1 MDSNAGFTA
10 EAVPAPRQKSQHVGG
25 RRKGTACAR
34 CRSQKIKCDDET
46 PSCSNCA
53 KVGQPC
59 IRANLGNNPDA
70 ISYITQTEA
79 RLRALEESLRR
90 IAPEELDKAP
100 QRLSHSH
107 SLSRSHSE
115 NIGSAAA
122 ASPATQIGPS
132 EPLAHEVGLL
142 SLANAA
148 EPKYLGPSSGVPF
161 ARLIFAAIPQSQG
174 LSTNYWNSPQGN
186 VTDGSTRAALKP
198 ALPLPPDW
206 APEVDLQ
213 HFVDAY
219 FETWQPLYPFLNE
232 DDIAGSLDVLFTG
245 QPSAAHSLQ
254 MPQLRDIEAAL
265 SPFHAVQLFLVV
277 ALGARTLEA
286 RLSSEF
292 ASARYLATAMS
303 RLDRLALHDS
313 LEGLQTMLLLT
324 LSGFCFEHGPN
335 AWFLSQNIIATCL
348 DLGFQRRWQ
357 EPPPHD
363 ASSEALSQYEVR
375 RDLRRAIFWSAYSI
389 ERNLAVVLGRPLTI
403 RDEALDV
410 QFPGA
415 ESDANSDTMSA
426 LESSSNPAKRMRAE
440 ISPYKAA
447 HYSFRFDQITAEIKL
462 MLYRV
467 KNKPDV
473 FPWPTDV
480 NEWQGKCHQRCDELV
495 ESLRNDLKWRSRR
508 RTADGIVQRL
518 ELKYHQCLMLLHRP
532 SPATS
537 RPRAESWKACYNSA
551 SQTILIHSEMHRFS
565 KMPNTWLT
573 AHTIFVSGI
582 TFLYCLWVNA
592 AVKEKTSMDEF
603 NRIASA
609 CSALL
614 KVLGKAWSVAADAVE
629 KFDRLVSLTS
639 SSWNSWKEAQ
649 AERRTEIAAGASL
662 VSLAQDGA
670 VAETT
675 TAVNQA
681 DVFEDVGGFNLVEPE
696 FFLTELGDMSSC
708 ISVFRSASSLP
719 ALHRQVGAQARRYR
733 STIQAARYSTS
744 RATKPRV
751 AVLYQALEPPIIDG
765 IKKPKKPNGYRDSGA
780 DIAYNLGQ
788 KKSVDVIKPT
798 ADPNPTHDSDW
809 TFPDTEDGILEA
821 IQRGAT
827 HLWANTIVFASHPLQ
842 TSASIGK
849 YADAVRVVG
858 QSPLC
863 VDRYDNKDWVNN
875 LLRKSDGFSMPR
887 SWAIPTGSAP
897 SIDDLKGLP
906 YPIVAKPIR
915 GRGSHGVKVCRSPEE
930 LAVHAKSL
938 ADEDA
943 AVMLEEFLQGEEATV
958 TVMPPTAEKKGYWAL
973 PVVSRFNHHDG
984 IAPYNGTVAVTA
996 NSKVVPDCEK
1006 DPIYAQVMRES
1017 ERAAELL
1024 GVTAPIRIDVRRY
1037 SDTPDSKFALF
1048 DVNMKPNMTGPGRP
1062 GRDDQASLTMMAA
1075 SALGWD
1081 YKELLGQILATS
1093 STLATLRALQPRDIP

>member
-1 MDSNAGFTA
+1 M
-10 EAVPAPRQKSQHVGG
+10 
-25 RRKGTACAR
+25 
-34 CRSQKIKCDDET
+34 
-46 PSCSNCA
+46 
-53 KVGQPC
+53 
-59 IRANLGNNPDA
+59 
-70 ISYITQTEA
+70 
-79 RLRALEESLRR
+79 
-90 IAPEELDKAP
+90 
-100 QRLSHSH
+100 
-107 SLSRSHSE
+107 
-115 NIGSAAA
+115 
-122 ASPATQIGPS
+122 
-132 EPLAHEVGLL
+132 
-142 SLANAA
+142 
-148 EPKYLGPSSGVPF
+148 
-161 ARLIFAAIPQSQG
+161 
-174 LSTNYWNSPQGN
+174 
-186 VTDGSTRAALKP
+186 
-198 ALPLPPDW
+198 
-206 APEVDLQ
+206 DLQ

-245 QPSAAHSLQ
+245 QASAAHSLQ

-363 ASSEALSQYEVR
+363 ASSEALGQYEVR

-389 ERNLAVVLGRPLTI
+389 ERKLAVVLGRPLTI

-410 QFPGA
+410 QFPGT
-415 ESDANSDTMSA
+415 ESDANSDIMSA

-508 RTADGIVQRL
+508 RTADGIAQRL

-537 RPRAESWKACYNSA
+537 RPRAESWKTCYNSA

-592 AVKEKTSMDEF
+592 AIKEKTSMDEF

-696 FFLTELGDMSSC
+696 FFLTELGDMSSWFDLDW
-708 ISVFRSASSLP
+708 IGEGFNF
-719 ALHRQVGAQARRYR
+719 
-733 STIQAARYSTS
+733 
-744 RATKPRV
+744 
-751 AVLYQALEPPIIDG
+751 DD
-765 IKKPKKPNGYRDSGA
+765 N
-780 DIAYNLGQ
+780 
-788 KKSVDVIKPT
+788 
-798 ADPNPTHDSDW
+798 NPTY
-809 TFPDTEDGILEA
+809 PA
-821 IQRGAT
+821 I
-827 HLWANTIVFASHPLQ
+827 
-842 TSASIGK
+842 
-849 YADAVRVVG
+849 
-858 QSPLC
+858 
-863 VDRYDNKDWVNN
+863 
-875 LLRKSDGFSMPR
+875 
-887 SWAIPTGSAP
+887 
-897 SIDDLKGLP
+897 
-906 YPIVAKPIR
+906 
-915 GRGSHGVKVCRSPEE
+915 
-930 LAVHAKSL
+930 
-938 ADEDA
+938 
-943 AVMLEEFLQGEEATV
+943 
-958 TVMPPTAEKKGYWAL
+958 
-973 PVVSRFNHHDG
+973 
-984 IAPYNGTVAVTA
+984 
-996 NSKVVPDCEK
+996 
-1006 DPIYAQVMRES
+1006 
-1017 ERAAELL
+1017 
-1024 GVTAPIRIDVRRY
+1024 
-1037 SDTPDSKFALF
+1037 
-1048 DVNMKPNMTGPGRP
+1048 
-1062 GRDDQASLTMMAA
+1062 
-1075 SALGWD
+1075 
-1081 YKELLGQILATS
+1081 
-1093 STLATLRALQPRDIP
+1093 